1 MDYSEITAFSDDAI
15 ALITPEEQNL
25 DEAIEN
31 GEVDIEELDEYGED
45 YETEPDTEY
54 LEDDEYEDDDDYEYA
69 PPEEDDEEF
78 EEIEIEG
85 IGRVSIDDIVEW
97 RQGNLRQSDYTR
109 KTQEIARQRE
119 EMQEA
124 LNFYNYVKSNP
135 QLLGDLQSG
144 QTVYDDNL
152 NGMFNPQNDQIKQLM
167 YNQKALEVDMKLNEL
182 KSKYG
187 DVDEVALFNKASEMK
202 TDDLESVY
210 KILNYDNQSNNVS
223 MDQLKEQLR
232 QELLQEI
239 EQNKRAVRTTA
250 STRQQS
256 PTRVRNTVSS
266 AEAKVAEGLG
276 ISLSEYAKWRG

>member
-54 LEDDEYEDDDDYEYA
+54 LEDDEYEDDDEYA